1 MSKDNVAVATTILQ
15 QLGGNKFK
23 VMTGAKNIFANGNGL
38 SFQLPSRGAAK
49 GINHVHI
56 ILDPSDTYTV
66 IFNKVVKYTVKEIAR
81 YSDIYCDMLQSL
93 FTRETGL
100 DTHL

>member
-1 MSKDNVAVATTILQ
+1 MSNVEVATTILQ

-23 VMTGAKNIFANGNGL
+23 TMTGAKNIFANGNGL
-38 SFQLPSRGAAK
+38 SFQLPSRSAAK
-49 GINHVHI
+49 GINNVHI
-56 ILDPSDTYTV
+56 ILDPSNTYTV
-66 IFNKVVKYTVKEIAR
+66 VFSKIVKYAVKEVAR
-81 YSDIYCDMLQSL
+81 YPDIYCDMLQEL

>member
-1 MSKDNVAVATTILQ
+1 MSTEIATTILQ

-23 VMTGAKNIFANGNGL
+23 VMIGAKNIFSCDNNRAL
-38 SFQLPSRGAAK
+38 SFQLPSRFAAN
-49 GINHVHI
+49 GINYVKI
-56 ILDPSDTYTV
+56 TLDPSDTYIMYFGKIAKRTLTEV
-66 IFNKVVKYTVKEIAR
+66 ATYT
-81 YSDIYCDMLQSL
+81 DIYCDMLQAM